1 MVETDTGNY
10 LTISLEELA
19 QGKIKYRYRDQ

>member
-1 MVETDTGNY
+1 MVESRSGNY

-19 QGKIKYRYRDQ
+19 AGKINYRYRV